1 MFKRNTEYVDPRLDS
16 AIDNVITRMEGLD
29 NDSPQY
35 APLNEHLVKLLT
47 LKQNTMPKR
56 ASNGEKL
63 VVAANLA
70 GIVAILA
77 SENTRVVA
85 SKAIGFVLKA
95 R

>member
-1 MFKRNTEYVDPRLDS
+1 MFKRNVEYVDPRLDYAIS
-16 AIDNVITRMEGLD
+16 AVMDRLEKMD
-29 NDSPQY
+29 NDNPQY
-35 APLNEHLVKLLT
+35 ASMNEQLVKLLA

-77 SENTRVVA
+77 SENTRVIA

>member
-1 MFKRNTEYVDPRLDS
+1 MFKRNIEYVDPRLDS
-16 AIDNVITRMEGLD
+16 AIDSVVARLEKLD
-29 NDSPQY
+29 IDSPQY
-35 APLNEHLVKLLT
+35 GPLNEQLVKLLA

-77 SENTRVVA
+77 SENTRVIA

>member
-1 MFKRNTEYVDPRLDS
+1 MFKRNIEYVDPRLDYAIS
-16 AIDNVITRMEGLD
+16 AVMNRLEKMD
-29 NDSPQY
+29 NDNPQY
-35 APLNEHLVKLLT
+35 ASMNEQLVKLLA
-47 LKQNTMPKR
+47 LKQSTMPKR

-77 SENTRVVA
+77 SENTRVIA

>member
-1 MFKRNTEYVDPRLDS
+1 MFKRNIEYVDPRLDS
-16 AIDNVITRMEGLD
+16 AIDTAITRMEEMD

-35 APLNEHLVKLLT
+35 AQANELLVKLLA
-47 LKQNTMPKR
+47 LKQNAMPKR

-77 SENTRVVA
+77 SENTRVIA

>member
-1 MFKRNTEYVDPRLDS
+1 
-16 AIDNVITRMEGLD
+16 
-29 NDSPQY
+29 
-35 APLNEHLVKLLT
+35 
-47 LKQNTMPKR
+47 MPKR